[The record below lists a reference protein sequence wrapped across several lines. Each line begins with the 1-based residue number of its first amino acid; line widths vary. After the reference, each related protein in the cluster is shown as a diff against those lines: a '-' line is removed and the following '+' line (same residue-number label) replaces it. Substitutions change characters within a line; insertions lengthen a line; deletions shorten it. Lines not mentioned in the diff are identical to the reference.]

1 MQTKYERTRGPEL
14 AGLKLT
20 MIQATMF
27 KVTEDA
33 SCCTDKCLQ
42 ALEALYFL
50 RDVQTFFVNFSIKFN
65 IVLNFQLLT

>member
-1 MQTKYERTRGPEL
+1 MQGPEL
-14 AGLKLT
+14 AGLTLT

-33 SCCTDKCLQ
+33 SCCTDKSMQ
-42 ALEALYFL
+42 AQEALYFL
-50 RDVQTFFVNFSIKFN
+50 RDVVQTFFVNFSIKFN